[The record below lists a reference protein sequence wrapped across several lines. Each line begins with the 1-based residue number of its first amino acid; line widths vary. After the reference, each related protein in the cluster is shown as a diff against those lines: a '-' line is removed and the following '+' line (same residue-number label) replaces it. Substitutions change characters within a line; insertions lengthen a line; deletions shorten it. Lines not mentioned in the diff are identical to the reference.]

1 MRHGAA
7 ARRQR
12 MRQGA
17 GRGERD
23 DMIKLQITEN
33 DDRQRLDRFLR
44 KYFKN
49 APLSRIYKM
58 IRKDVKLNGK
68 RAGEDTMLCAG
79 DELTVYISEEEAES
93 LCRSRRPAGVKKQ
106 FRIAY
111 EDENI
116 IVVEKPFGLLVHG
129 DEREKKNTLANQV
142 VDYLI
147 EKGDYVP
154 RRERTFVPSPVNR
167 LDRNTTGLVLFGKN
181 SRTLQSLNRMMR
193 EKGYVEKY
201 YLTIV
206 SGRLQKPLTL
216 SDYLTK
222 DHDKNIVKVWRDKD
236 PSGNEGKAI
245 ETIARPVA
253 WAKGFTL
260 VEVELV
266 TGRTH
271 QIRAH
276 MQKAGYPVIGDEKYG
291 DPAVNARIRREYG
304 LSTQFLHAY
313 RLAFSSALPPL
324 EYLAGK
330 TVTAPLTDFM
340 ETIRAGIFQGDFDE
354 MMNRTG
360 IDRR

>member
-1 MRHGAA
+1 
-7 ARRQR
+7 
-12 MRQGA
+12 
-17 GRGERD
+17 
-23 DMIKLQITEN
+23 MITLDITEN
-33 DDRQRLDRFLR
+33 EDQQRLDRFLK

-58 IRKDVKLNGK
+58 IRKDIKVNGK
-68 RAGEDTMLCAG
+68 RAKEDLMLSAG
-79 DELTVYISEEEAES
+79 DQVMVYISEEEREG
-93 LCRSRRPAGVKKQ
+93 LCRSRKPAGVKKQ

-116 IVVEKPFGLLVHG
+116 IAVEKPFGLLVHG
-129 DEREKKNTLANQV
+129 DGKEKKNTLANQV

-154 RRERTFVPSPVNR
+154 RREKTFVPSPVNR

-181 SRTLQSLNRMMR
+181 GRSLQSLAGMLRD
-193 EKGYVEKY
+193 KGFVDKY
-201 YLTIV
+201 YITIV
-206 SGRLQKPLTL
+206 WGKLEGELRL
-216 SDYLTK
+216 SDYLQK
-222 DHDKNIVKVWRDKD
+222 DREKNIVKIVPDMGREAGEGRD
-236 PSGNEGKAI
+236 SRHI
-245 ETIARPVA
+245 ETIARPLA

-291 DPAVNARIRREYG
+291 NRSINEKIKKEFG

-313 RLAFSSALPPL
+313 RLVFRNSAPPL
-324 EYLAGK
+324 EYMAGK
-330 TVTAPLTDFM
+330 TITAPLTDYM
-340 ETIRAGIFQGDFDE
+340 ETIRASIFGK
-354 MMNRTG
+354 
-360 IDRR
+360 